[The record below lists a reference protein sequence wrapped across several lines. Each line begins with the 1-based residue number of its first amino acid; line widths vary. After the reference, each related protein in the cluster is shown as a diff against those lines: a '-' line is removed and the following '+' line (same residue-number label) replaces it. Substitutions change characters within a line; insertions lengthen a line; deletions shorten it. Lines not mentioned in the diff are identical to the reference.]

1 MRRWLRY
8 IPAGF
13 MPFLYEYLIVYAFFV
28 KDFREQIN
36 GNHTK
41 KGRAGEDSA
50 LEKSLGGKS

>member
-1 MRRWLRY
+1 
-8 IPAGF
+8 